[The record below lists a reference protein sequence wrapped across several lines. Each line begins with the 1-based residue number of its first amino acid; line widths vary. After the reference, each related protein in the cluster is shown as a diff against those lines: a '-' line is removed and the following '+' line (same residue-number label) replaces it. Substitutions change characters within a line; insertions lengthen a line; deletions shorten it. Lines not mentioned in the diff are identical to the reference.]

1 MDRTKYNLIQLEMST
16 LINAYNIVCITDDL
30 YAQHAGVMM
39 ASLFTHTLKP
49 CRIFVLTN
57 SLTLENKNKLRS
69 IVTKSQYSTIQ
80 FIEKMMS
87 NGILMISRLGRM

>member
-1 MDRTKYNLIQLEMST
+1 MST